1 MLMIAELNTK
11 TLNAETLKTI
21 RKQARLDQKGFAK
34 LSNNSRETVIK
45 FEKSGKVS
53 EGAKRGLAEAL
64 RLIAALSEIMETE
77 NIAAWLTTPNKNYR
91 DTPPLDLIA
100 DGRSD
105 IIWGII
111 ERARQGSFA

>member
-1 MLMIAELNTK
+1 MIAEFSTK
-11 TLNAETLKTI
+11 TLDAGKLRTI

-64 RLIAALSEIMETE
+64 RLISALSEIMETE
-77 NIAAWLTTPNKNYR
+77 NIAGWLTTPNENYAGKA
-91 DTPPLDLIA
+91 PLDLIA
-100 DGRSD
+100 EGRSD
-105 IIWGII
+105 IVWGII
-111 ERARQGSFA
+111 ERARQGSLA